1 MNKILVI
8 AGIGIAIIS
17 KVIVLKSIL
26 IDAPIYQRCVS
37 EGPTAAHA
45 CGMDPF
51 IFFIIGWFV
60 TVAGLILIVFGLRLT
75 GAARRISR

>member
-1 MNKILVI
+1 MKNTLVI
-8 AGIGIAIIS
+8 AGIGIAVMS

-26 IDAPIYQRCVS
+26 IDVPIYQRCVS
-37 EGPTAAHA
+37 EGPTVANA

-51 IFFIIGWFV
+51 IYFIIGWFV
-60 TVAGLILIVFGLRLT
+60 TVAGLILIVFGLRLP